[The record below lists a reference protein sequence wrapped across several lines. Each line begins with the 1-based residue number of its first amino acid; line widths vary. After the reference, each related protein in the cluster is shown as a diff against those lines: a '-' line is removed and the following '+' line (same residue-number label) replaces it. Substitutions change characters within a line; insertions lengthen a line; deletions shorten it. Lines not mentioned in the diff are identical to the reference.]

1 MAGMFNRVNL
11 RQLAEQARQGISQTA
26 SSLRDISG
34 PQRAGSPT
42 RSRSVRTSQG
52 VRHCSHP
59 LWNEAGLQWAEAL
72 QRQC

>member
-1 MAGMFNRVNL
+1 MFNRVNL

-34 PQRAGSPT
+34 PQRGGSPT

-52 VRHCSHP
+52 
-59 LWNEAGLQWAEAL
+59 A
-72 QRQC
+72 